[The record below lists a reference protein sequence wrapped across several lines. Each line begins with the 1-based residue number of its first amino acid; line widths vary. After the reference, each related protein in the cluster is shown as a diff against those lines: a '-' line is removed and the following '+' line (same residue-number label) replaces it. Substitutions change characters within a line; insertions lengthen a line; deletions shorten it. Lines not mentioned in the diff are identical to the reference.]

1 MEKDELFE
9 LVVALTAKNIA
20 LEEQIKSFDEQLDIA
35 VKKLNA
41 CINDGEEFDYD
52 EDEDEDDSDYYP
64 PHPSFV
70 PGDDDPAY
78 PYNEPDGISPE

>member
-9 LVVALTAKNIA
+9 LVVALTAKNMA
-20 LEEQIKSFDEQLDIA
+20 LEEQIKSYDQQLDIA
-35 VKKLNA
+35 VKKLND
-41 CINDGEEFDYD
+41 CINDGDY
-52 EDEDEDDSDYYP
+52 EDDDYDEDDSDYYP

-78 PYNEPDGISPE
+78 PYNEPALSLIHI